1 MVANRSPFFSK
12 EEDLLTESCRT
23 LPNQERQN
31 TTIDNTSIELLW
43 RMIKYHWLP
52 LKAYDSF
59 KSLVRNLADIFS
71 RIGKNKEYF
80 LTFDGPCLSTSA
92 SS

>member
-31 TTIDNTSIELLW
+31 TTIDNTSRFSDVNIFP
-43 RMIKYHWLP
+43 ITP
-52 LKAYDSF
+52 VVDSITHCT
-59 KSLVRNLADIFS
+59 AQD
-71 RIGKNKEYF
+71 
-80 LTFDGPCLSTSA
+80 
-92 SS
+92 